1 MQRPYVRTMA
11 VEPVN
16 QIKQLDDLDW
26 HILKE
31 LQENARLSFA
41 ELGRI
46 VNLSRPAVAE
56 RMKRLEEMGVI
67 AGYRAEIN
75 LSSLGY
81 GITAFVRLSTQGDQ
95 VEPLIATVKDTP
107 EVLECHRGTGSDSFI
122 LKVAVSSLWH
132 LENVLDKFMRFGQ
145 VSTSILLSSVLTKR
159 IVTEGIAGFEG
170 KKE

>member
-1 MQRPYVRTMA
+1 MA
-11 VEPVN
+11 VDSTN
-16 QIKQLDDLDW
+16 QIDQLDDIDW

-46 VNLSRPAVAE
+46 VSLSRPAVAE

-75 LSSLGY
+75 LSRLGY
-81 GITAFVRLSTQGDQ
+81 GITAFVRISAQGDQ
-95 VEPLIATVKDTP
+95 MEPLMAAIKTTQ
-107 EVLECHRGTGSDSFI
+107 EILECHRGTGTDSFI

-145 VSTSILLSSVLTKR
+145 VSTSIVLSSVLTKR
-159 IVTEGIAGFEG
+159 VVTDGIDNKA
-170 KKE
+170 

>member
-1 MQRPYVRTMA
+1 MA
-11 VEPVN
+11 TDSIN
-16 QIKQLDDLDW
+16 RIDQLDDIDW

-46 VNLSRPAVAE
+46 VSLSRPAVAE

-75 LSSLGY
+75 LSRLGY
-81 GITAFVRLSTQGDQ
+81 GITAFVRISAPGEQM
-95 VEPLIATVKDTP
+95 EPLLHAIKDTQ
-107 EVLECHRGTGSDSFI
+107 EILECHRGTGADLFI

-132 LENVLDKFMRFGQ
+132 LERVLDKFMRFGQ
-145 VSTSILLSSVLTKR
+145 VSTSIVLSSVLTKR
-159 IVTEGIAGFEG
+159 VVTDGINSE
-170 KKE
+170 KH